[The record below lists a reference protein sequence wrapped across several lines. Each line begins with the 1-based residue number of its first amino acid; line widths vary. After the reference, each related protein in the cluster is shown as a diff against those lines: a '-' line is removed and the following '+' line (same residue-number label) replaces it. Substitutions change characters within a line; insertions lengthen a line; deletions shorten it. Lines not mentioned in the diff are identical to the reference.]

1 MHHSQAIA
9 SLKLYLEYSKA
20 FFSAEQ
26 LLKGLVCQTHFML
39 SLSLFK
45 QIPRLGALKYQ
56 TKIF

>member
-1 MHHSQAIA
+1 MHNFQADA
-9 SLKLYLEYSKA
+9 FLKVYFEYSKA

-26 LLKGLVCQTHFML
+26 LLKRLACQTHFML

-56 TKIF
+56 T